1 MKNKL
6 SVLKIIFIIWLLL
19 YPTLSFSEPFVVLEY
34 RGHSAK
40 EQIETD
46 NVFLNDLN
54 YSSKHI
60 VLKNETLSD
69 IMLNYYGT
77 KSFNNN
83 ILSLAIVHFN
93 KNAFVRNNPNYLY
106 SGKKLYLPSINEI
119 RNLIIKK
126 NKKIDSKKKYNSPNS
141 SQIYFFG
148 GWSLLK
154 KLFYYVLTI
163 LIISTISKQTI
174 AITGKEVSEKIS
186 TWLLTQGIEGKPL
199 FSKTIVFKDCGSD
212 IQINKAYNNYKTL
225 NVKCLEKNGFNLF
238 VRIKL
243 NKPVKDTK
251 KNKIISKATNR
262 NTKMISSKELKKNKT
277 FHTVKL
283 KRSLE
288 KNDIIKIEDLDL
300 IITSKPSEKSFFNNK
315 EDLVGRKLK
324 KNLKVDQLL
333 HPRHLYERFEVNIG
347 DFLSIVSQMGNASV
361 AVAGEAEDSGNLGDI
376 IKVKNLRSGKVI
388 KGYVNK
394 NKIIRVFR

>member
-6 SVLKIIFIIWLLL
+6 SALKIIFIIWLLL

-34 RGHSAK
+34 RGHSVK
-40 EQIETD
+40 EQIETN

-54 YSSKHI
+54 HSSKHI

-126 NKKIDSKKKYNSPNS
+126 NKKIDSKKQYNSPSS

-148 GWSLLK
+148 GWLLLK

-163 LIISTISKQTI
+163 LLISTISKQTI

-199 FSKTIVFKDCGSD
+199 FSKIIVFKDCGSD

-243 NKPVKDTK
+243 NKLVKDNK
-251 KNKIISKATNR
+251 KNKIIPKVTNR
-262 NTKMISSKELKKNKT
+262 NANMISSKELKKNKT

-324 KNLKVDQLL
+324 KNLKLDQLL
-333 HPRHLYERFEVNIG
+333 HPRHLYEKFEVNIG